1 MHRWMRFS
9 QIVYFLNE
17 EKEYIKIIIIIIII
31 QNLSMKRNAKK
42 KGCFSGERKA
52 KTVSRLHLTYFSV

>member
-17 EKEYIKIIIIIIII
+17 EKEYIKIIIIIII

-42 KGCFSGERKA
+42 KGCFSGKRKA
-52 KTVSRLHLTYFSV
+52 KTVSRLLLTYFSV